1 MIKETK
7 KKIRCKVE
15 RVAGQLYLR
24 KSQIVLLI
32 IVVMFITG
40 YAVIAI
46 DGKQPPTIQPP
57 ASEGNGGLINDQADF
72 SQLNEIYKII
82 RGHYVGAGDK
92 DEIVDGAIRGMLDAL
107 GDRHSYYM
115 DPEET
120 AEFEKSLDE
129 SFDGIGAEV
138 TLENGKVTVVTP
150 IKGSPSEKA
159 GLLARDQILSVNDES
174 LEDMTLYEA
183 VNKIKGPKGTE
194 ARLEVYRPA
203 IDDVITISIV
213 RDKIPNITIYSEAI
227 KSDKGL
233 IGYIEITNF
242 GEKTY
247 NDFRKALNN
256 LEKQGMK
263 GLIIDVR
270 GNPGGYLQ
278 SVLDIGNLTVPDH
291 QVIVRVAD
299 KLTED
304 VFRSKMDSAK
314 YPITLL
320 INESSASASEILASA
335 LQESG
340 GYPLVG
346 ATTFGKGTVQ
356 NLYSL
361 DGGGTVKLTTAKW
374 LTPSGKEING
384 VGVEPDYFVENP
396 RYFESTIIPND
407 ASLGYDDNGP
417 LVANIQLIL
426 NGLYGANESLL
437 REDGYFDRKTE
448 ELLKIFQSDEGLSQT
463 GVVDKRTSER
473 LQTRIIAEI
482 KNPKND
488 LQLQK
493 AIEVL
498 EGLIK

>member
-1 MIKETK
+1 MF
-7 KKIRCKVE
+7 
-15 RVAGQLYLR
+15 LYLR

-40 YAVIAI
+40 YAVIALE
-46 DGKQPPTIQPP
+46 GNQPSGSLPP
-57 ASEGNGGLINDQADF
+57 ASEGNDGFINEQADF
-72 SQLNEIYKII
+72 SQLDEIYNVI
-82 RGHYVGAGDK
+82 RGHYVGVGDK
-92 DEIVDGAIRGMLDAL
+92 NEIVDGAIRGMFDAL

-138 TLENGKVTVVTP
+138 TLENGKVTVVAP

-159 GLLARDQILSVNDES
+159 GLLARDQIISVNGQS

-194 ARLEVYRPA
+194 ALLEIYRPA
-203 IDDVITISIV
+203 IEDVITISII
-213 RDKIPNITIYSEAI
+213 RDEIPNITIYSETI
-227 KSDKGL
+227 SSDKGL
-233 IGYIEITNF
+233 LGYIEIANF

-256 LEKQGMK
+256 LEKQGMT

-278 SVLDIGNLTVPDH
+278 SVLDIGNLTVPNQ
-291 QVIVRVAD
+291 QVIVRVVD

-304 VFRSKMDSAK
+304 VFHSKMETAK
-314 YPITLL
+314 YPITVL
-320 INESSASASEILASA
+320 IDESSASASEILASA

-340 GYPLVG
+340 DYALVG
-346 ATTFGKGTVQ
+346 TTTFGKGTVQ
-356 NLYSL
+356 NLYGL
-361 DGGGTVKLTTAKW
+361 EAGGTVKLTTAKW
-374 LTPSGKEING
+374 LTPSGQEIDG
-384 VGVEPDYFVENP
+384 VGIEPDYIVENP
-396 RYFESTIIPND
+396 RYFESTIIPDDVNL
-407 ASLGYDDNGP
+407 SHDDNSS
-417 LVANIQLIL
+417 LVANLQLIL
-426 NGLYGANESLL
+426 NGLYGTDEHQL
-437 REDGYFDRKTE
+437 REDGYFDQETE
-448 ELLKIFQSDEGLSQT
+448 EAVKLFQSDEGLSQT
-463 GVVDKRTSER
+463 GIVDKRTSER
-473 LQTRIIAEI
+473 LQSRIIDEI
-482 KNPKND
+482 RNPQND

-498 EGLIK
+498 EGLIQ